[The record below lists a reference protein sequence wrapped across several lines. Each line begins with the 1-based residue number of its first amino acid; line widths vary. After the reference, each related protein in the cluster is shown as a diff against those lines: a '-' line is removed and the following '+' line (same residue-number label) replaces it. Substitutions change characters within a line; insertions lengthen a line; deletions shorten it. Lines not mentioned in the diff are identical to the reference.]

1 MNITTINPAY
11 LSKAKRLYTADR
23 KYCAQVDTYHAAM
36 DEYAASECYTVN
48 GEYRLEEK
56 QTRMCEKLWQRI
68 WDIAED
74 MPARE
79 LKHLDR
85 IYKAFH
91 GYESCFYNLQ
101 IQQLCN

>member
-23 KYCAQVDTYHAAM
+23 KYCALVDNNSAAM
-36 DEYAASECYTVN
+36 DHYVSSDSYTEN
-48 GEYRLEEK
+48 GENRLEEK
-56 QTRMCEKLWQRI
+56 QNRATEKLWQRI

-91 GYESCFYNLQ
+91 GYESCFYNQ
-101 IQQLCN
+101 